1 MGEKLKN
8 VDSKKERRGQDYKRF
23 SSMSRCSTHNL
34 CSEMTLLRIV
44 QHGEFDICFESSLCF
59 SLQSWPQDM
68 CGNNERDK
76 NREAKLIWLGRV
88 KRKTEEGVIKSTPE
102 DKKIKTGS
110 GEMLD
115 RAT

>member
-1 MGEKLKN
+1 
-8 VDSKKERRGQDYKRF
+8 
-23 SSMSRCSTHNL
+23 
-34 CSEMTLLRIV
+34 
-44 QHGEFDICFESSLCF
+44 
-59 SLQSWPQDM
+59 M
-68 CGNNERDK
+68 CGNHERDK